1 MTAFALHTVTHRPVD
16 QRERFYALLP
26 ELLDAESRAVALLA
40 DIGAGYVDLPDRLAR
55 RVVNLGIREQ
65 LLVSAAGG
73 LALTGMRPIVHTFA
87 PFLVERPYE
96 QLKLDLGHQ
105 DTGALLVSAGASYD
119 MAGAGETHF
128 GSRDVALLD
137 TLDGWTVHVPGHADE
152 AEAQL
157 RAALPGDDR
166 VYVRLS
172 GASNAAALSTGPGMT
187 VLRRGSRG
195 TVVAVGPLADRTLA
209 AVADLDVTV
218 LYAPTVRPFD
228 GATLR
233 ATLSEPDVVLVEPYL
248 AGTSSR
254 VIADALDGVRHRLLG
269 LGVSRAEL
277 RRYGDP
283 DDHDAAHGL
292 DVAGIRRSVRRFL
305 S

>member
-1 MTAFALHTVTHRPVD
+1 MTAFALHTETHRPVD
-16 QRERFYALLP
+16 HRERFYRLLP
-26 ELLDAESRAVALLA
+26 ELLGADPRVVTLLA
-40 DIGAGYVDLPDRLAR
+40 DIGAGYVDLPAGIADR
-55 RVVNLGIREQ
+55 VINVGIREQ

-73 LALTGMRPIVHTFA
+73 FALTGMRPLVHTFA

-105 DTGALLVSAGASYD
+105 AAGAVLVSAGASYD
-119 MAGAGETHF
+119 MAGAGETHL

-152 AEAQL
+152 METLL

-166 VYVRLS
+166 VYIRLS
-172 GASNAAALSTGPGMT
+172 GASNARPHGTGPAAT

-195 TVVAVGPLADRTLA
+195 TVVAVGPMAGRTLD
-209 AVADLDVTV
+209 AVAGLDVTV
-218 LYAPTVRPFD
+218 LYAATVRPFD

-233 ATLSEPDVVLVEPYL
+233 ATLSEPDVVLVEPYR
-248 AGTSSR
+248 AGTSIPQ
-254 VIADALDGVRHRLLG
+254 VTEALSGVRHRVLG
-269 LGVSRAEL
+269 LGVGHAEL
-277 RRYGDP
+277 HRYGTP
-283 DDHDAAHGL
+283 ADHDVVHGL
-292 DVAGIRRSVRRFL
+292 DTAGVRRSVAGFL